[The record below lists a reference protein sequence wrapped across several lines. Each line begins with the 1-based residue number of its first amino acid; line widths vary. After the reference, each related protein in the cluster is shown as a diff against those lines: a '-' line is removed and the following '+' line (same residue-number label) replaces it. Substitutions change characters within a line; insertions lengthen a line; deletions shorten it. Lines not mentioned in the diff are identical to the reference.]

1 MNDNESGDLQY
12 KMDIE
17 MVTKLKNGVI
27 SESEFKKYYNKRN
40 QKSNCV
46 N

>member
-40 QKSNCV
+40 PKSNCV

>member
-1 MNDNESGDLQY
+1 MNDKEQEDLQY

-17 MVTKLKNGVI
+17 MVKKLKNGLI
-27 SESEFKKYYNKRN
+27 SESEFKQYYNKKN
-40 QKSNCV
+40 PKSNCV

>member
-1 MNDNESGDLQY
+1 MNDKEQEDLQY

-17 MVTKLKNGVI
+17 MVKKLKNGLI
-27 SESEFKKYYNKRN
+27 SESEFKLYYNKKN